1 MPTFFAF
8 LPATLVS
15 AALLAASATAA
26 AQTAPVPVPAPAASA
41 AAADAPALVPIPGGP
56 EAAGVR
62 GPAPE
67 GLYQALGEKEGIAA
81 LMGDMVDRALKDPRI
96 GPIFEN
102 SFRQMR
108 PQALKDSLAAQICVL
123 AGGPCEYEGT
133 DMKYAHAQLK
143 IDKAQFNALVEVLQD
158 AMDARGIPFT
168 QQNRLLALLAP
179 MHRDIITVH

>member
-1 MPTFFAF
+1 MSAVQPMPPFARSSRSSLLRSAMPTFFAF

-26 AQTAPVPVPAPAASA
+26 AQAVPEPAPAASA

-67 GLYQALGEKEGIAA
+67 GLYQALGEKAGIAA

-96 GPIFEN
+96 GPMFEN
-102 SFRQMR
+102 SF
-108 PQALKDSLAAQICVL
+108 
-123 AGGPCEYEGT
+123 
-133 DMKYAHAQLK
+133 
-143 IDKAQFNALVEVLQD
+143 
-158 AMDARGIPFT
+158 
-168 QQNRLLALLAP
+168 
-179 MHRDIITVH
+179 